1 MGLGPIVKFV
11 AKGLFSALD
20 TEVGAPTARS
30 LAGNAQNDLDPT
42 LFYSANPIK
51 RGLGMGIGML
61 KTGYS
66 AGREQLDPRLL
77 KMRETTGISDR
88 TKTQVDNQLDKLDMI
103 RSDMKADDVFTQKV
117 GNRRTKDLTKEEKEL
132 RKEYLKQEKNPSKII
147 SGQMLYQTLANKQQ
161 GVPNPILD
169 EMLPENFLGSGMLID
184 ANGNINVEDFIKIKN
199 FKGWETEGK
208 LGEGRM
214 KTMLDKIL
222 KVNEPAIPKGKPLQ
236 YYVRQDAAS
245 DATGNMVFEMQ
256 SAPRMKQIGKILQD
270 RGTLFDNVDDMAN
283 YLRKELETNPK
294 YVTKKPKT
302 NRFGL
307 PVYRK
312 DKKGN
317 RIMETE
323 DKQIGVGGS
332 WEVRDGAIWFDDSFK
347 SSDYSLGGVNVMNF
361 LEVDGTRGSMISDI
375 NDIAGMA
382 MPSGDNAMTLS
393 LPKLANM
400 YVKKDQNQTQ
410 AQYNKKVEETLK
422 RLGAKTKAKQK
433 QQGKNKQTAERKE
446 QLREGRI
453 KEEQRA
459 RVEAIIPREVSERGT
474 KYSDA
479 YIDLIN
485 NYRAGTLSV
494 AQTKVARDIQALDIK
509 FEDLTMKDWMKY
521 LAKIGVVGG
530 GAIALTRGED

>member
-1 MGLGPIVKFV
+1 MAGYKAPGGEFV
-11 AKGLFSALD
+11 
-20 TEVGAPTARS
+20 
-30 LAGNAQNDLDPT
+30 NATSINTQIEKQRDAISVRQNDPNRN
-42 LFYSANPIK
+42 Y
-51 RGLGMGIGML
+51 LGTS
-61 KTGYS
+61 K
-66 AGREQLDPRLL
+66 
-77 KMRETTGISDR
+77 
-88 TKTQVDNQLDKLDMI
+88 DN
-103 RSDMKADDVFTQKV
+103 
-117 GNRRTKDLTKEEKEL
+117 
-132 RKEYLKQEKNPSKII
+132 
-147 SGQMLYQTLANKQQ
+147 LYTYFSH
-161 GVPNPILD
+161 PD
-169 EMLPENFLGSGMLID
+169 
-184 ANGNINVEDFIKIKN
+184 
-199 FKGWETEGK
+199 
-208 LGEGRM
+208 
-214 KTMLDKIL
+214 
-222 KVNEPAIPKGKPLQ
+222 
-236 YYVRQDAAS
+236 
-245 DATGNMVFEMQ
+245 
-256 SAPRMKQIGKILQD
+256 
-270 RGTLFDNVDDMAN
+270 FDNVDDMAN

-294 YVTKKPKT
+294 YTIKKPKT

-307 PVYRK
+307 PIYRK

-361 LEVDGTRGSMISDI
+361 LEVDGTRGSMVSDI

-446 QLREGRI
+446 QLREGRV

-459 RVEAIIPREVSERGT
+459 RVEAIIPREASERGT

-479 YIDLIN
+479 YTDLIN

-521 LAKIGVVGG
+521 LAKIGVVGSG
-530 GAIALTRGED
+530 TIALTRGED

>member
-11 AKGLFSALD
+11 GKGLFSALD
-20 TEVGAPTARS
+20 TKAGAPTARS

-88 TKTQVDNQLDKLDMI
+88 TKTQVDSQLDKLDMI
-103 RSDMKADDVFTQKV
+103 RSDMKNDDVFTQKV

-132 RKEYLKQEKNPSKII
+132 RKEYLKQEKGPSKTIM
-147 SGQMLYQTLANKQQ
+147 GQMLYQTLANKQQ

-169 EMLPENFLGSGMLID
+169 EMLPENFLGNGMLID

-245 DATGNMVFEMQ
+245 DAVGNLVFEMQ

-307 PVYRK
+307 PIYRK

-361 LEVDGTRGSMISDI
+361 LEVDGTRGSMVSDI

-422 RLGAKTKAKQK
+422 RLGAKTKAKQQ

-446 QLREGRI
+446 QLREGRV
-453 KEEQRA
+453 KEEQRS
-459 RVEAIIPREVSERGT
+459 RVEAILPREASERGT

-479 YIDLIN
+479 YTDLIN

-530 GAIALTRGED
+530 GAMALTRGDD

>member
-11 AKGLFSALD
+11 GKGLFSALD
-20 TEVGAPTARS
+20 TKAGAPTARS

-88 TKTQVDNQLDKLDMI
+88 TKTQVDSQLDKLDMI
-103 RSDMKADDVFTQKV
+103 RSDMKNDDVFTQKV

-132 RKEYLKQEKNPSKII
+132 RKEYLKQEKGPSKTIM
-147 SGQMLYQTLANKQQ
+147 GQMLYQTLANKQQ

-169 EMLPENFLGSGMLID
+169 EMLPENFLGNGMLID

-245 DATGNMVFEMQ
+245 DAVGNLVFEMQ

-307 PVYRK
+307 PIYRK

-361 LEVDGTRGSMISDI
+361 LEVDGTRGSMVSDI

-422 RLGAKTKAKQK
+422 RLGAKTKAKQQ

-446 QLREGRI
+446 QLREGRLD
-453 KEEQRA
+453 EEKMA
-459 RVEAIIPREVSERGT
+459 RVEAILPREASERGA

-530 GAIALTRGED
+530 GAMALTRGDD

>member
-11 AKGLFSALD
+11 GKGLFSALD

-42 LFYSANPIK
+42 LFYSPNPIK

-88 TKTQVDNQLDKLDMI
+88 TKTQVDSQLDKLDMI
-103 RSDMKADDVFTQKV
+103 RSDMKNDDVFTQKV

-132 RKEYLKQEKNPSKII
+132 RKEYLKQEKGPSKTIM
-147 SGQMLYQTLANKQQ
+147 GQMLYQTLANKQQ

-256 SAPRMKQIGKILQD
+256 SAPRMKQIGKILKD

-400 YVKKDQNQTQ
+400 YVKKDQSQTQ

-422 RLGAKTKAKQK
+422 RLGAKTKAKQQ

-446 QLREGRI
+446 QLREGRV
-453 KEEQRA
+453 KEEQRS
-459 RVEAIIPREVSERGT
+459 RVEAILPREASERGT

-479 YIDLIN
+479 YTDLIN

-530 GAIALTRGED
+530 GAMALTRGED

>member
-11 AKGLFSALD
+11 GKGLFSALD

-30 LAGNAQNDLDPT
+30 LAGNAQNDLNPT
-42 LFYSANPIK
+42 LFYSPNPIK

-88 TKTQVDNQLDKLDMI
+88 TKTQVENQLDKLDMI

-132 RKEYLKQEKNPSKII
+132 RKEYLKQEKGPSKTIM
-147 SGQMLYQTLANKQQ
+147 GQMSYQTLANKQQ
-161 GVPNPILD
+161 GVPNPVLD
-169 EMLPENFLGSGMLID
+169 EMFPENFLGSGMLID
-184 ANGNINVEDFIKIKN
+184 ANGNINVEDFVKIKN

-208 LGEGRM
+208 MGEGRM
-214 KTMLDKIL
+214 KTMLAKIL
-222 KVNEPAIPKGKPLQ
+222 EVNDPAIPKGKPLQ

-245 DATGNMVFEMQ
+245 DAVGNLVFEMQ

-307 PVYRK
+307 PIYRK

-323 DKQIGVGGS
+323 DKQIGVGDS

-361 LEVDGTRGSMISDI
+361 LELDGTRGSMVSDI

-422 RLGAKTKAKQK
+422 RLGAKTKAKQQ

-446 QLREGRI
+446 QLREGRL
-453 KEEQRA
+453 KEEQRS
-459 RVEAIIPREVSERGT
+459 RVEAILPREASERGT

-479 YIDLIN
+479 YTDLIN

-530 GAIALTRGED
+530 GAMALTRGED

>member
-11 AKGLFSALD
+11 GKGLFGALD
-20 TEVGAPTARS
+20 TKVGAPTARS

-42 LFYSANPIK
+42 LFYSPNPIK

-103 RSDMKADDVFTQKV
+103 RSDMKNDDVFTQKV

-256 SAPRMKQIGKILQD
+256 SAPRMKQIGKILKD

-294 YVTKKPKT
+294 
-302 NRFGL
+302 
-307 PVYRK
+307 
-312 DKKGN
+312 
-317 RIMETE
+317 
-323 DKQIGVGGS
+323 
-332 WEVRDGAIWFDDSFK
+332 
-347 SSDYSLGGVNVMNF
+347 
-361 LEVDGTRGSMISDI
+361 
-375 NDIAGMA
+375 
-382 MPSGDNAMTLS
+382 
-393 LPKLANM
+393 
-400 YVKKDQNQTQ
+400 
-410 AQYNKKVEETLK
+410 K
-422 RLGAKTKAKQK
+422 R
-433 QQGKNKQTAERKE
+433 
-446 QLREGRI
+446 
-453 KEEQRA
+453 
-459 RVEAIIPREVSERGT
+459 
-474 KYSDA
+474 
-479 YIDLIN
+479 
-485 NYRAGTLSV
+485 
-494 AQTKVARDIQALDIK
+494 
-509 FEDLTMKDWMKY
+509 
-521 LAKIGVVGG
+521 
-530 GAIALTRGED
+530 

>member
-11 AKGLFSALD
+11 GKGLFSALD
-20 TEVGAPTARS
+20 TKAGAPTARS

-66 AGREQLDPRLL
+66 SAREQLDPRLL

-103 RSDMKADDVFTQKV
+103 RSDMKDADVFTQKV
-117 GNRRTKDLTKEEKEL
+117 GNRRTKDLTREEKEL

-479 YIDLIN
+479 YTDLIN

>member
-1 MGLGPIVKFV
+1 MSLGGVVKV
-11 AKGLFSALD
+11 IGKGLMQALD
-20 TEVGAPTARS
+20 TEVGAPAARS
-30 LAGNAQNDLDPT
+30 LAGNAQNDLDPK
-42 LFYSANPIK
+42 LFYSANPLQ
-51 RGLGMGIGML
+51 RGLGMGIGMF

-66 AGREQLDPRLL
+66 SAREQLDPRLL

-88 TKTQVDNQLDKLDMI
+88 TKTQVENQLDKLDMI

-132 RKEYLKQEKNPSKII
+132 RKEYLKQEKSPSKII
-147 SGQMLYQTLANKQQ
+147 MGQMLYQTLANKQQ
-161 GVPNPILD
+161 GVPNPVLD
-169 EMLPENFLGSGMLID
+169 EMFPENFLGSGMLID
-184 ANGNINVEDFIKIKN
+184 ANGNINVEDFVKIKN

-208 LGEGRM
+208 IGEGRM
-214 KTMLDKIL
+214 KTMLAKIL
-222 KVNEPAIPKGKPLQ
+222 EVNDPAIPKGKPLQ

-245 DATGNMVFEMQ
+245 DAMGNLVFEMQ

-307 PVYRK
+307 PIYRK

-361 LEVDGTRGSMISDI
+361 LEVDGTRGSMVSDI

-446 QLREGRI
+446 QLREGRV

-459 RVEAIIPREVSERGT
+459 RVEAIIPREASERGT

-479 YIDLIN
+479 YTDLIN

-521 LAKIGVVGG
+521 LAKIGVVGSG
-530 GAIALTRGED
+530 TIALTRGED

>member
-1 MGLGPIVKFV
+1 MALGPVVKGV
-11 AKGLFSALD
+11 LKGLFSALD
-20 TEVGAPTARS
+20 TKAGAPVARS
-30 LAGNAQNDLDPT
+30 LAGNAQNDLKPS
-42 LFYSANPIK
+42 LFYSPNPIK
-51 RGLGMGIGML
+51 QGLGMGLGLL

-88 TKTQVDNQLDKLDMI
+88 TKTQVDNQLNKIDAV
-103 RSDMKADDVFTQKV
+103 RQQVN
-117 GNRRTKDLTKEEKEL
+117 NRNPKDLTKEEKKL
-132 RKEYLKQEKNPSKII
+132 RREYLKQEKEPSKIMM
-147 SGQMLYQTLANKQQ
+147 GQMNYQTLANRQQ

-208 LGEGRM
+208 FGEGRM

-236 YYVRQDAAS
+236 YYVRQDAPS
-245 DATGNMVFEMQ
+245 DASGNLIFEMQ

-270 RGTLFDNVDDMAN
+270 RGTLFDNIDDMAN

-294 YVTKKPKT
+294 YTIKKPKT

-312 DKKGN
+312 DKKGK

-332 WEVRDGAIWFDDSFK
+332 WEVKDGAIWFDDSFK
-347 SSDYSLGGVNVMNF
+347 SSDYLLGGVNVMNF
-361 LEVDGTRGSMISDI
+361 LEVNGTRGSMISDI
-375 NDIAGMA
+375 NDIVGMA
-382 MPSGDNAMTLS
+382 MPSGDNAMTVS
-393 LPKLANM
+393 LPKLANV
-400 YVKKDQNQTQ
+400 YVKKEQNLGQ
-410 AQYNKKVEETLK
+410 AQYNKKVEETLE

-433 QQGKNKQTAERKE
+433 QQGKNKQTTERKE
-446 QLREGRI
+446 QLREGRV
-453 KEEQRA
+453 KEEQMA
-459 RVEAIIPREVSERGT
+459 RVEAIIPREASERGT

-479 YIDLIN
+479 YKDLMN
-485 NYRAGTLSV
+485 DYRAGTLSV

-530 GAIALTRGED
+530 GTIALTRGDN